1 MTNARFASL
10 ALLLASMVAVCA
22 HGQTFSVLY
31 DFGTKIGD
39 PYQPYVEIV
48 TQGRDGNLYST
59 ASQGGANG
67 VGAVY
72 KITQAGAVKVLH
84 SFSLQEGLLPFG
96 GLTLGTDG
104 NFYGTTYGGSS
115 DGNPYRPY
123 GTIFKVTP
131 SGQLTYLYTFTNGT
145 DGAFPY
151 APPVEGTDGNFYGTT
166 TSAGLGYGTIY
177 KITPG
182 GKFTTLCQFDHTHGD
197 TPYAPLVEGTN
208 GSFYGTTYYGG
219 ANGIGVIFKI
229 TGSGKFAVVYDF
241 DDTHGSEPIG
251 GLIQANDRNFYGTTR
266 FGGSSGNGV
275 VFKMVPSGKTLTV
288 LHSMNAT
295 TDGQQS
301 YAGIVEGTDGNFYGT
316 NSQGGTPSQSCG
328 QLGCGTLFKIS
339 RQGAFSVIHDFD
351 YPTGS
356 TPYTPMIQHTNG
368 MLYGTTEIGGSGVRG
383 TCTGCGVFYK
393 LNAGLAPFA
402 ALLPDAGIPGAR
414 IQVLG
419 QGFTGTTAVK
429 FNGVPA
435 SFKVVE
441 DTFLTAIVPA
451 GATSGFVTVTTPTG
465 TLTSYR
471 KFIVR

>member
-1 MTNARFASL
+1 
-10 ALLLASMVAVCA
+10 MVAVSGY
-22 HGQTFSVLY
+22 GQTFSVLY
-31 DFGTKIGD
+31 DFGTRAGD

-48 TQGRDGNLYST
+48 TQDRDGNLYSA

-67 VGAVY
+67 VGAAY
-72 KITQAGAVKVLH
+72 RITPAGALKEVY
-84 SFSLQEGLLPFG
+84 SFSPAGGLLPFG
-96 GLTLGTDG
+96 GLTLGKDG

-115 DGNPYRPY
+115 NGNTSY
-123 GTIFKVTP
+123 GTIFKMTP
-131 SGQLTYLYTFTNGT
+131 GGHLTYLYNFTNGA

-151 APPVEGTDGNFYGTT
+151 APPVQGTDGNFYGTT
-166 TSAGLGYGTIY
+166 TFAGLGYGTIY

-182 GKFTTLCQFDHTHGD
+182 GKFSTLYQFDHTHGD
-197 TPYAPLVEGTN
+197 TPYAPLVEGAN

-229 TGSGKFAVVYDF
+229 TGGGKFAVVYDF

-251 GLIQANDRNFYGTTR
+251 GLIQANDGNFYGTTR
-266 FGGSSGNGV
+266 FGGSFGNGV
-275 VFKMVPSGKTLTV
+275 VFKMGLSGKSLTV

-301 YAGIVEGTDGNFYGT
+301 YAGLVEGTDGNFYGS

-339 RQGAFSVIHDFD
+339 PQGAFSVIYDFD

-383 TCTGCGVFYK
+383 TCTGCGVFYEV
-393 LNAGLAPFA
+393 NAGLAPFA
-402 ALLPDAGIPGAR
+402 ALSPDAGRPGAR
-414 IQVLG
+414 IQVFG
-419 QGFTGTTAVK
+419 QGFTGATAVS

-441 DTFLTAIVPA
+441 DTFLTATVPA
-451 GATSGFVTVTTPTG
+451 GATSGFVTVTTPDG